1 MTVQEL
7 LTKEKDYS
15 VIKIIKDGE
24 ILWNDT
30 CCLYTIDKE
39 LLNLKVLKYEFDI
52 KVWLSGY
59 KGGYYQILMIEVE

>member
-1 MTVQEL
+1 MIVQEL

-15 VIKIIKDGE
+15 VVKIVKDGE
-24 ILWNDT
+24 ILWNEF
-30 CCLYTIDKE
+30 CGLYDIDKK

-59 KGGYYQILMIEVE
+59 AGGYYQILVIEVE